1 MTLEFE
7 SGQLINSP
15 TEADLSRIDGEGFAI
30 LSQDPDTYMQ
40 CAAEPDRDGEYVLEY
55 QDGSLDRHY
64 HAVDGPI
71 TLQRVIAAFTKYLA
85 NDQSWLSDFEW
96 ERLDLP

>member
-1 MTLEFE
+1 MTLELA
-7 SGQLINSP
+7 SGLLIDSP

-30 LSQDPDTYMQ
+30 LSRDPDTYMQ
-40 CAAEPDRDGEYVLEY
+40 CAEDVDRAGEYVLEY
-55 QDGSLDRHY
+55 QDGGLDRHY

-71 TLQRVIAAFTKYLA
+71 TLQRVTAAFGKYLA
-85 NDQSWLSDFEW
+85 YDRSWLFDFEW